1 MNKYFLSII
10 TVLLIIQSL
19 FLIDDIFF
27 PKKKIKNVYSVSS
40 LVEEI
45 DKENE
50 EKLSDENLKID
61 VDFDKLFIN
70 ANFEKGKKIVKQCAG
85 CHDLEK
91 SKKIKVGPP
100 LWSIV
105 GKQSASSE
113 NFDYSESLKN
123 FKKEWSVENLYYF
136 LEDPKNYISGTKM
149 IYKGLKKS
157 EDRVNL
163 IQYLKSLK

>member
-10 TVLLIIQSL
+10 TVLIIIQAL

-27 PKKKIKNVYSVSS
+27 PKKKIKNVYSISP

-45 DKENE
+45 QEENKKKPE
-50 EKLSDENLKID
+50 DENLKID

-105 GKQSASSE
+105 GKQSASVE
-113 NFDYSESLKN
+113 NFEYSEPLKN
-123 FKKEWSVENLYYF
+123 FKKKWSVENLYYF
-136 LEDPKNYISGTKM
+136 LNDPKNYISGTKM